1 MIGFFL
7 GAIQLGVYIYYKNIS
22 QHKDNASNHDQK
34 AIPIEIG
41 RSLSLPKQFNFYKTN
56 SYTSS
61 SRGIVK
67 QQSLPSKIIKAS
79 SMTIID
85 ILNFLQDNDPINST
99 TCESSIEEIALKPKL
114 KKQSS

>member
-7 GAIQLGVYIYYKNIS
+7 GAIQLLVYIYYKNNS
-22 QHKDNASNHDQK
+22 QPKEIASNHDQK
-34 AIPIEIG
+34 AIPTIEIG

-99 TCESSIEEIALKPKL
+99 CEGSIEEIALKPKL